1 MCTCFNG
8 EKKILKKNDLYIK
21 DNKTIIS
28 AILYGMDNT
37 TKVTDKTT
45 FALYKVYVPFKTSQE
60 KVEQHLTDMAG
71 LIKLNDENIHIDYV
85 KVFK

>member
-8 EKKILKKNDLYIK
+8 EKKILKKDDLYIK

-45 FALYKVYVPFKTSQE
+45 FALYKVYVPFKTPQE